1 MNFIFI
7 DIFVFFLC
15 TLYFE
20 YEFYTNGLPLEYSLI
35 FISTI
40 SYTHIFLFYFL
51 FFDDLT
57 LFLIIL
63 FYFFHVLFYFSFL
76 HLIFYYTRFQF
87 PFVQFPSF

>member
-40 SYTHIFLFYFL
+40 SILISFFLFSL
-51 FFDDLT
+51 F
-57 LFLIIL
+57 
-63 FYFFHVLFYFSFL
+63 
-76 HLIFYYTRFQF
+76 
-87 PFVQFPSF
+87 